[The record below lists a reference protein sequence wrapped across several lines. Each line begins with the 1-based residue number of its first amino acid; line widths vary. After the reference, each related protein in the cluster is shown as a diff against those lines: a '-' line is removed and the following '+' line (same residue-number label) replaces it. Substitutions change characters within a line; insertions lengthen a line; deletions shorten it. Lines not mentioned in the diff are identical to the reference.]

1 MFFFSSLGHFRTLP
15 ESSFRNLTNLGY
27 LSLADNNLDEI
38 PRHILSHMPKV
49 VTVDLAHGRIRKI
62 HADDFRNLKKIRNLV
77 LVNNDI
83 KLLEKESIPNTLR
96 MLHLGRNN
104 LTSLNGTLREND
116 NLQVLFLNENSL
128 TTLDN
133 ELPIKPINFKSLT
146 AHHNK
151 LQSLPQELKHFA
163 TLDTMYISDNE
174 IRSFE
179 GILKH
184 LAGIQTLSAHNNKI
198 EYLAHDEFAGTAI
211 QELDLANNY
220 IKAINGSLS
229 TLQEMRY
236 CNFSRNLLSEFSLN
250 DIRRLYSLQVID
262 LSFNRIERITGR
274 MENIIESEIY
284 VNELILD
291 HNLLKS
297 LDAALMGLNRL
308 KTLSLAH
315 NLLRTISSDD
325 LIGLEELES
334 LDISHNDLNT
344 LEETAKVS
352 ESMGL
357 LWVVFAKSPLVHA
370 DVPAAFGEI
379 GRLIQ
384 QFDEIGT

>member
-1 MFFFSSLGHFRTLP
+1 MAAPSTVRRTLVSVELIVHIFFLSIVSHFRTLP

-38 PRHILSHMPKV
+38 PRHILSHMPEV

-62 HADDFRNLKKIRNLV
+62 HADDFRNLKRIRNLV

-83 KLLEKESIPNTLR
+83 KLLEKESIPRTLR

-104 LTSLNGTLREND
+104 LTSLNGTLRDID

-133 ELPIKPINFKSLT
+133 ELPNKPINFKSLT

-151 LQSLPQELKHFA
+151 LRSLPQELKQFS

-174 IRSFE
+174 IRSFD
-179 GILKH
+179 GILRH

-198 EYLAHDEFAGTAI
+198 EYLARDEFAGTAI
-211 QELDLANNY
+211 EELDLANNY
-220 IKAINGSLS
+220 IKAINGSLLP
-229 TLQEMRY
+229 LQDMRY

-274 MENIIESEIY
+274 MENHIESEIY

-291 HNLLKS
+291 RNLLKS
-297 LDAALMGLNRL
+297 LDGALMGLNRL
-308 KTLSLAH
+308 RTLSISK
-315 NLLRTISSDD
+315 NLLKTISADD
-325 LIGLEELES
+325 LNGLEELES
-334 LDISHNDLNT
+334 LDVSHNNLQT
-344 LEETAKVS
+344 LEDTAKVTN
-352 ESMGL
+352 L
-357 LWVVFAKSPLVHA
+357 T
-370 DVPAAFGEI
+370 
-379 GRLIQ
+379 
-384 QFDEIGT
+384 QFQLMLALTKIHF